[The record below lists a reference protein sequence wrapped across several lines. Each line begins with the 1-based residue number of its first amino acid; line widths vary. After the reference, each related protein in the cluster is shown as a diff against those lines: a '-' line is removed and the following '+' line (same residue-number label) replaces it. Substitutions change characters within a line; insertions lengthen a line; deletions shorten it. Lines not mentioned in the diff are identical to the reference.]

1 MSRWLRI
8 AVATALAVGF
18 VGLGAG
24 CSKPKTDLSS
34 ITEGQSFD
42 MGSLRMN
49 VLYDR
54 FLNPADVED
63 SGYLQGAPPPP
74 INTAYYG
81 VFLLMQNEG
90 DHDVPLPLQTGFTI
104 TDTTAAR
111 YQPVDTQNN
120 FTFPF
125 GQPLSP
131 DDKVPTPSSIAASG
145 PVEGSLILFL
155 LNEGVSENRPLIL
168 SIRYVGEE
176 ADVTLDL

>member
-8 AVATALAVGF
+8 AVATALAVGI
-18 VGLGAG
+18 VGLTAG
-24 CSKPKTDLSS
+24 CGSGSTDLAS

-74 INTAYYG
+74 ANTEYFG
-81 VFLLMQNEG
+81 VFVLMQNEG
-90 DHDVPLPLQTGFTI
+90 DHDVPIPLQTDFTI
-104 TDTTAAR
+104 ADTTGAR

-120 FTFPF
+120 FTLPF
-125 GQPLSP
+125 GQTLSP
-131 DDKVPTPSSIAASG
+131 DDKMPTPSSIAASG

-155 LNEGVSENRPLIL
+155 LDQDVTENRPLIL
-168 SIRYVGEE
+168 AIRYLGEE